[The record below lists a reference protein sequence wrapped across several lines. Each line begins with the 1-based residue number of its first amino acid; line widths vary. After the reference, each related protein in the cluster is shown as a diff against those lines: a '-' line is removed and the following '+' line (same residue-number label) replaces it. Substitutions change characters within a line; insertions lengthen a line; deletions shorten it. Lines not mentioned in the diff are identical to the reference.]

1 MLLKWNV
8 ISSPLV
14 KLNPPLNLTVKV
26 GSDSNLYCYWNQTD
40 PICEENEVR
49 YRINNREWDVSQSRD
64 NLSEITSILCLIY
77 RLLIS
82 HRRIPSSAPGA
93 VPSTSPSPP
102 PSTRCRSAAD
112 WVTTAE
118 SPFFGATGASL
129 CCGDPT
135 STWLRQVKYLLL
147 FLKTT
152 NRVKMRKILP
162 FRSSSGRR
170 VNFAVDRAV
179 RRRNCPPHP
188 VGRYVAAPWKVG
200 YSWWSNRANLP
211 PGHRKHNNIT
221 AVETFVLG
229 SLKG

>member
-1 MLLKWNV
+1 MLLRWNV

-14 KLNPPLNLTVKV
+14 KLNPPFNLTVKV

-40 PICEENEVR
+40 PTCEENEVR
-49 YRINNREWDVSQSRD
+49 YRINNGEWDVSQRRD

-77 RLLIS
+77 CLFIS

-93 VPSTSPSPP
+93 VPSTSPLPP
-102 PSTRCRSAAD
+102 PSMRYRSAAD
-112 WVTTAE
+112 WVTAAE
-118 SPFFGATGASL
+118 SPNSGVTGASL

-135 STWLRQVKYLLL
+135 STWLRQVNYLLL
-147 FLKTT
+147 FLEMT
-152 NRVKMRKILP
+152 NGVKMRKLLP
-162 FRSSSGRR
+162 SRSPSCRR
-170 VNFAVDRAV
+170 VNVAMDRAV
-179 RRRNCPPHP
+179 RHRNCPHHP
-188 VGRYVAAPWKVG
+188 VGRYVVAPWKVG